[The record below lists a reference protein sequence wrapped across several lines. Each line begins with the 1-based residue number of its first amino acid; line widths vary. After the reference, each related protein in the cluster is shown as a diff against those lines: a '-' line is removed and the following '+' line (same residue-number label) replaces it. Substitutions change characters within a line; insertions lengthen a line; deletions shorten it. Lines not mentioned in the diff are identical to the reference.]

1 MEWHVIGIILFI
13 VFMLLLLAGVPVAF
27 VMMASSL
34 GVILFLLPR
43 AAINQ
48 VVSIVF
54 QQGTSFTLLTIPL
67 FMLMA
72 EIIKT
77 TGITEELFDTMKKW
91 FGHFPGGL
99 GMASVAACSMFGAV
113 TGSSIAT
120 TVAIGSIAIPE
131 MRRSGYNGV
140 FATSIIAA
148 AGPLG
153 TLIPPS
159 NTGILYGVIT
169 ETSIGKIFMAS
180 VIPGILLTIMF
191 MVYISI
197 YAALK
202 PEMAPRFKKASWNE
216 RVTSLK
222 NVISILALMVL
233 VLGFIYLGISTPSE
247 AAALGCIGALFIA
260 ITRKKVEIPK
270 LNTIFTNIATSTAA
284 IMMLIIGTYFIGYVL
299 IYTDIATNIT
309 QGILNFS
316 RSKWVILGGTYV
328 LFILLGMVIDAMAI
342 VCLVIPLLF
351 PILLA
356 LGFDPVWFG
365 VIVIVLSMIGFVSPP
380 VGLAM
385 YVASGYSKD
394 IPLGKVMIGV
404 LPFMAV
410 MILFLVVIT
419 AFPQTVMWLP
429 NHMRGM

>member
-1 MEWHVIGIILFI
+1 MEWHVIGIILFV
-13 VFMLLLLAGVPVAF
+13 VFMLLLMAGIPVAF

-43 AAINQ
+43 SAINQ

-197 YAALK
+197 YAVMK
-202 PEMAPRFKKASWNE
+202 PEMAPRFKKAPWSE
-216 RVTSLK
+216 RVASLK
-222 NVISILALMVL
+222 NVISIIALMIL

-247 AAALGCIGALFIA
+247 AAALGCIGALLIA
-260 ITRKKVEIPK
+260 IARKKVEIPT
-270 LNTIFTNIATSTAA
+270 LSTIFTNIATSTAA

-316 RSKWVILGGTYV
+316 RSKWVILGGAYV

-351 PILLA
+351 PILLT
-356 LGFDPVWFG
+356 LGFDPIWFG
-365 VIVIVLSMIGFVSPP
+365 VVVIVLSMIGFVSPP

-410 MILFLVVIT
+410 MILFLIVIT
-419 AFPQTVMWLP
+419 AFPETVMWLP

>member
-1 MEWHVIGIILFI
+1 MI
-13 VFMLLLLAGVPVAF
+13 
-27 VMMASSL
+27 
-34 GVILFLLPR
+34 
-43 AAINQ
+43 
-48 VVSIVF
+48 
-54 QQGTSFTLLTIPL
+54 
-67 FMLMA
+67 
-72 EIIKT
+72 
-77 TGITEELFDTMKKW
+77 
-91 FGHFPGGL
+91 
-99 GMASVAACSMFGAV
+99 
-113 TGSSIAT
+113 
-120 TVAIGSIAIPE
+120 
-131 MRRSGYNGV
+131 
-140 FATSIIAA
+140 
-148 AGPLG
+148 
-153 TLIPPS
+153 
-159 NTGILYGVIT
+159 
-169 ETSIGKIFMAS
+169 
-180 VIPGILLTIMF
+180 
-191 MVYISI
+191 
-197 YAALK
+197 
-202 PEMAPRFKKASWNE
+202 
-216 RVTSLK
+216 
-222 NVISILALMVL
+222 L

-247 AAALGCIGALFIA
+247 AAALGCIGALLIA
-260 ITRKKVEIPK
+260 FSRKKVEIPK
-270 LNTIFTNIATSTAA
+270 LGTIFTNIATSTAA

-309 QGILNFS
+309 EGILNFS

-351 PILLA
+351 PILLT

-419 AFPQTVMWLP
+419 AFPETVMWLP

>member
-1 MEWHVIGIILFI
+1 MDWHIIGIILLL
-13 VFMLLLLAGVPVAF
+13 VFLFLLALGVPVAI
-27 VMMASSL
+27 VMTASSL

-43 AAINQ
+43 SAINQ

-77 TGITEELFDTMKKW
+77 TGVTEELFDTMKKW

-99 GMASVAACSMFGAV
+99 GMASVAACAMFGAV

-131 MRRSGYNGV
+131 MRRSGYDGV
-140 FATSIIAA
+140 FAVSIIAS

-180 VIPGILLTIMF
+180 VIPGIMLTIMF
-191 MVYISI
+191 MIYISI
-197 YAALK
+197 YASIRPSK
-202 PEMAPRFKKASWNE
+202 APRTE
-216 RVTSLK
+216 RAPWDERMKSLK
-222 NVISILALMVL
+222 NVISIIILMIV

-247 AAALGCIGALFIA
+247 AAALGCIGATVIALF
-260 ITRKKVEIPK
+260 KGKVRARTMLE
-270 LNTIFTNIATSTAA
+270 IFTNIATSTGA
-284 IMMLIIGTYFIGYVL
+284 IMMLIIGTYLIGYVL

-309 QGILNFS
+309 RVVLDFTSN
-316 RSKWVILGGTYV
+316 KWT
-328 LFILLGMVIDAMAI
+328 ILLGSYILFLILGMFIDAMAI
-342 VCLVIPLLF
+342 VCLVIPILY
-351 PILLA
+351 PILIT

-365 VIVIVLSMIGFVSPP
+365 VIVIVVSMVGFVSPP
-380 VGLAM
+380 VGLSM
-385 YVASGYSKD
+385 YVACGYAKEV
-394 IPLGKVMIGV
+394 PLGRVMIGV
-404 LPFMAV
+404 LPFIAV
-410 MILFLVVIT
+410 MLLFLGVIT
-419 AFPQTVMWLP
+419 VFPETVMWLP
-429 NHMRGM
+429 NHM

>member
-1 MEWHVIGIILFI
+1 MEWHVIGIILFF
-13 VFMLLLLAGVPVAF
+13 VFMLLLIVGVPVAF

-43 AAINQ
+43 TAINQ

-180 VIPGILLTIMF
+180 VLPGILLTIMF

-197 YAALK
+197 YAVMK
-202 PEMAPRFKKASWNE
+202 PEMAPRFEKAPWSE
-216 RVTSLK
+216 RVASLK
-222 NVISILALMVL
+222 NVISIIALMIL

-247 AAALGCIGALFIA
+247 AAALGCIGALLIA
-260 ITRKKVEIPK
+260 FSRKKVEIPK
-270 LNTIFTNIATSTAA
+270 LGTIFTNIATSTAA

-309 QGILNFS
+309 EGILNFS

-351 PILLA
+351 PILLT

-419 AFPQTVMWLP
+419 AFPETVMWLP

>member
-197 YAALK
+197 YAAWK
-202 PEMAPRFKKASWNE
+202 PEMAPRFQKASWNE
-216 RVTSLK
+216 RITSLK

-247 AAALGCIGALFIA
+247 AAALGCIGALVIA
-260 ITRKKVEIPK
+260 FSRKKVEIPK

-309 QGILNFS
+309 EGILNFS

-351 PILLA
+351 PILLT
-356 LGFDPVWFG
+356 LGFDPIWFG
-365 VIVIVLSMIGFVSPP
+365 VVVIVLSMIGFVSPP

-410 MILFLVVIT
+410 MILFLIVIT
-419 AFPQTVMWLP
+419 AFPETVMWLP

>member
-13 VFMLLLLAGVPVAF
+13 TFVVLLAAGIPVAI

-34 GVILFLLPR
+34 GVIMLLLPN

-48 VVSIVF
+48 VVSIIF
-54 QQGTSFTLLTIPL
+54 QQGTSFSLLTIPL

-77 TGITEELFDTMKKW
+77 TGVTEELFTTMKKW

-131 MRRSGYNGV
+131 MRKSGYNGI
-140 FATSIIAA
+140 FATAIIAA

-169 ETSIGKIFMAS
+169 ETSIGKIFIAS
-180 VIPGILLTIMF
+180 VIPGIMLTVMF
-191 MVYISI
+191 MGYISL
-197 YAALK
+197 YAWLK
-202 PEMAPRFKKASWNE
+202 PEMAPRVPKSPWNE
-216 RVTSLK
+216 RISSLK
-222 NVISILALMVL
+222 NVISIIILMIL

-247 AAALGCIGALFIA
+247 AAALGCIGATLIALFK
-260 ITRKKVEIPK
+260 RKLDLGSLKE
-270 LNTIFTNIATSTAA
+270 IFTNIATSTSA
-284 IMMLIIGTYFIGYVL
+284 IMMLIIGTYMIGYVL
-299 IYTDIATNIT
+299 IYTDIATNLT
-309 QGILNFS
+309 ESILNFS
-316 RSKWVILGGTYV
+316 QNKWVILGGTYV
-328 LFILLGMVIDAMAI
+328 LFLLLGMVIDAMAI
-342 VCLVIPLLF
+342 VCLVIPLLL
-351 PILLA
+351 PILLSM
-356 LGFDPVWFG
+356 GFDPVWFG
-365 VIVIVLSMIGFVSPP
+365 VIVIVASMIGFVSPP

-385 YVASGYSKD
+385 YIASGYSKD
-394 IPLGKVMIGV
+394 IPIGKIMIAV
-404 LPFMAV
+404 LPFIGIMIVFLIILTIFPEAV
-410 MILFLVVIT
+410 L
-419 AFPQTVMWLP
+419 WLP
-429 NHMRGM
+429 NHMRG

>member
-1 MEWHVIGIILFI
+1 MEWHVIGIILFF
-13 VFMLLLLAGVPVAF
+13 VFMLLLIVGVPVAF

-43 AAINQ
+43 TAINQ

-180 VIPGILLTIMF
+180 VLPGILLTIMF

-197 YAALK
+197 YAAMK
-202 PEMAPRFKKASWNE
+202 PEMAPRFKKAPWSE
-216 RVTSLK
+216 RVASLK
-222 NVISILALMVL
+222 NVISIIALMIL

-247 AAALGCIGALFIA
+247 AAALGCIGALIIA
-260 ITRKKVEIPK
+260 FSRKKVEIPK

-309 QGILNFS
+309 EGILNFS

-351 PILLA
+351 PILLT

-419 AFPQTVMWLP
+419 AFPETVMWLP

>member
-1 MEWHVIGIILFI
+1 MEWQVIGIILFI
-13 VFMLLLLAGVPVAF
+13 TFVVFLAAGIPVAI

-34 GVILFLLPR
+34 GVIIVLLPSS
-43 AAINQ
+43 AINQ
-48 VVSIVF
+48 VVSIIF

-77 TGITEELFDTMKKW
+77 TGITEELFETMKKW

-99 GMASVAACSMFGAV
+99 GMASVAACAMFGAV

-131 MRRSGYNGV
+131 MRKSGYDGI
-140 FATSIIAA
+140 FATAIIAA

-169 ETSIGKIFMAS
+169 ETSIGKIFIAS
-180 VIPGILLTIMF
+180 IIPGIMLTVMF
-191 MVYISI
+191 MAYIAL
-197 YAALK
+197 YAWLK
-202 PEMAPRFKKASWNE
+202 PEVAPPAPKSSWKE
-216 RVTSLK
+216 RLSSLK
-222 NVISILALMVL
+222 NVISIIILMIL

-247 AAALGCIGALFIA
+247 AAAVGCIGALFIA
-260 ITRKKVEIPK
+260 LMKRKLKLDTLKEIFK
-270 LNTIFTNIATSTAA
+270 NIATSTSA
-284 IMMLIIGTYFIGYVL
+284 IMMLIIGTYLIGYVL

-309 QGILNFS
+309 ASILNFS
-316 RSKWVILGGTYV
+316 QNKWIILGGTYV
-328 LFILLGMVIDAMAI
+328 LFLLLGMVIDAMAI
-342 VCLVIPLLF
+342 VCLVIPLLL
-351 PILLA
+351 PILLS

-365 VIVIVLSMIGFVSPP
+365 VIVIVASMIGFVSPP

-385 YVASGYSKD
+385 YIASGFSKD
-394 IPLGKVMIGV
+394 IPIGKIMIAV
-404 LPFMAV
+404 LPFICV
-410 MILFLVVIT
+410 MIVFLIIIT
-419 AFPQTVMWLP
+419 IFPEIVMWLP
-429 NHMRGM
+429 NHMGG